1 MADDPAG
8 LHSDNAEERDNARV
22 AGAFGFS
29 RPEIIVL
36 SAVAVIV
43 VAVSA
48 MQWMQRRE
56 AANVPAWTVEDILI
70 DTMQVKA
77 AMAATPSDQSGSDR
91 PDYTTIDVNIASRS
105 ELMRLPG
112 IGAVLADRI
121 IAARE
126 RNGPF
131 TNLID
136 LQRVNGIGPRKAAAL
151 AGWVRFTQSAEPK

>member
-8 LHSDNAEERDNARV
+8 FHSDDAGERDNARV

-36 SAVAVIV
+36 SVVAVIV
-43 VAVSA
+43 IALSV

-70 DTMQVKA
+70 DTLQVEA
-77 AMAATPSDQSGSDR
+77 AVAATQGDQSGRDR
-91 PDYTTIDVNIASRS
+91 PDHTTIDVNIASRP

-121 IAARE
+121 IAARDQ
-126 RNGPF
+126 NGPF
-131 TNLID
+131 KSLVD
-136 LQRVNGIGPRKAAAL
+136 LQRVYGIGPRKAAAL
-151 AGWVRFTQSAEPK
+151 AGWVRFTQPAEPQ